1 MPFDIF
7 ENCVSLV
14 VVDYADTLS
23 AQSMTSGTR
32 AEMSEQSTNIP
43 TWTRLRG
50 HFWKTLKASSQTF
63 MEQSGKKVTWI
74 HLHTYSN
81 SNNLKKKS
89 LYLKKK
95 LLVSIVADYA
105 DTRLSNFALAYLR
118 ENEKVR
124 DTVVACS
131 YGAQVESFKQKNG
144 RKSRNTVPLKILY
157 IYTFIHYLYTFWRT
171 FSLHHTV
178 CQLCI

>member
-1 MPFDIF
+1 MQFK
-7 ENCVSLV
+7 L
-14 VVDYADTLS
+14 
-23 AQSMTSGTR
+23 AQYCPVYLRIPCALSGT
-32 AEMSEQSTNIP
+32 A
-43 TWTRLRG
+43 W
-50 HFWKTLKASSQTF
+50 SSIWCFCNCWRT
-63 MEQSGKKVTWI
+63 SRVPPSI
-74 HLHTYSN
+74 
-81 SNNLKKKS
+81 NNLTIRKY

-118 ENEKVR
+118 ENKKVR

>member
-1 MPFDIF
+1 MDK
-7 ENCVSLV
+7 
-14 VVDYADTLS
+14 T
-23 AQSMTSGTR
+23 
-32 AEMSEQSTNIP
+32 
-43 TWTRLRG
+43 TWTLLENFEGFFSDLNGTIR
-50 HFWKTLKASSQTF
+50 
-63 MEQSGKKVTWI
+63 
-74 HLHTYSN
+74 HLHTYGN

-131 YGAQVESFKQKNG
+131 YGAQVESFKQKN
-144 RKSRNTVPLKILY
+144 
-157 IYTFIHYLYTFWRT
+157 
-171 FSLHHTV
+171 
-178 CQLCI
+178 